1 MLYEQLML
9 AHYERI
15 TREANTARACELERL
30 PVYLPW
36 RQRLARHLRVLA
48 ERLEPTPSA
57 PAPTPHDLWR
67 PAFFA
72 KAR

>member
-1 MLYEQLML
+1 MIYEQLML

-15 TREANTARACELERL
+15 AREENTARACEFGRL

-36 RQRLARHLRVLA
+36 RQRLARHLRGLA
-48 ERLEPTPSA
+48 ERLEPIPSA
-57 PAPTPHDLWR
+57 PAPIPHDLLR
-67 PAFFA
+67 PAFSA